1 MAENLFP
8 EEEEVLEEEIITED
22 SDSKPFFPE
31 GYKFD
36 KDFQL
41 DGRGN
46 IITCTPAESWVQW
59 CKKVLETPRYQCD
72 AYSDDIGIDTEEI
85 FAADT
90 REAAESILQNEIS
103 EALTADPYN
112 RTAYVEEVLCEWIS
126 PDSIHVSVSVVG
138 YDGTTETIET
148 NITQ

>member
-8 EEEEVLEEEIITED
+8 EEDEVLEEEAIEEST
-22 SDSKPFFPE
+22 SDPIFPE

-36 KDFQL
+36 TDLQL

-46 IITCTPAESWVQW
+46 IFACTATESWLQW
-59 CKKVLETPRYQCD
+59 CKKVLETPRYMCD
-72 AYSDDIGIDTEEI
+72 AYSEDIGIDTEEV

-90 REAAESILQNEIS
+90 KEAAESILKAEIT

-112 RTAYVEEVLCEWIS
+112 RTAYVESITCDWFC
-126 PDSIHVSVSVVG
+126 PDSVYVNVSVVG
-138 YDGTTETIET
+138 YDGTAETIDVT
-148 NITQ
+148 LTK